1 MLILLPPSER
11 KNVGV
16 EESGFTLEG
25 LSFAAQLTDTRKAL
39 IGKRDSDLFDALT
52 GQAISIY
59 SGVLY
64 KSFDY
69 ESLSLASQ
77 ERASDQILIFS
88 ALFGV
93 LRPTD
98 RIPAYSAKMKS
109 SDRKKPLANALI
121 EIENQFIIDCRSST
135 YEAAWKPTSVN
146 TVYVRVF
153 QVKNGHRSVITHMS
167 KKYRGELARLL
178 VDNEELKHPQELLTL
193 ASQRFEAELHAK
205 TKKNPNYLD
214 LIIGE

>member
-11 KNVGV
+11 KSLGI
-16 EESGFTLEG
+16 EEGGFKLDR
-25 LSFAAQLTDTRKAL
+25 LSFATQLIDTRKAL
-39 IGKRDSDLFDALT
+39 IGRRDSNLFNAPT
-52 GQAISIY
+52 GPAISIY

-64 KSFDY
+64 KSLDY

-77 ERASDQILIFS
+77 QRANEQILIFS

-93 LRPTD
+93 LKPTD

-109 SDRKKPLANALI
+109 SDWKKPLARALI
-121 EIENQFIIDCRSST
+121 ELENQFIIDCRSST
-135 YEAAWKPTSVN
+135 YEAAWKPISAN

-178 VDNEELKHPQELLTL
+178 VENEELKHPQELVTL
-193 ASQRFEAELHAK
+193 AGERFEAELHAK